1 MYQSPPELHDP
12 WEHDPL
18 FAAYLA
24 RTLPAE
30 MLRAVQADY
39 ARAGA
44 LAVEL
49 YPVQLADH
57 ENEPRL
63 VQWDAWGHRVDRVE
77 VTPLWQ
83 RARVLA
89 AELGLVAV
97 GYERRHGALSRVD
110 QFARVF
116 LLEPSLDVYSCPLA
130 MTDGAARTL
139 LAHQNRALIDHALPR
154 LTSRDPQQMWTSGQW
169 MTERAGGSDVG
180 LTETIARRDGDGW
193 RLSGTKWFTSAI
205 TSEMA
210 LTLGRPEGN
219 GPGGRGLALFYL
231 EVRNPDGTLNGIQVN
246 RLKDKLGTRKVPT
259 AELLLDGARATL
271 VAGTDH
277 GVRAIS
283 PMLNVTRTWN
293 AVCAAAGMRRACMLA
308 GDYARRRVAF
318 GAALAQ
324 KPLHVDTLAA
334 MEAETAAATL
344 LGFRAAELLGATDEK
359 AGDRDEL
366 LQRVITPIA
375 KLTTGKQA
383 VAVASEALE
392 ACGGAGYVEDTGMP
406 RLLRDAQVLPI
417 WEGTTNVL
425 ALDTLRAL
433 SQERAWAVLMEEIE
447 ARLGSARAAE
457 LRAPVETARS
467 ALAHARAWIGE
478 AMAHPPRLEAGARRF
493 ALTLGRT
500 LALSLLVELAD
511 FCLQGNRGPR
521 VAAAARRFAGLGV
534 DLIAD
539 PTPDDDKLL
548 VS

>member
-154 LTSRDPQQMWTSGQW
+154 LTSRDPQQM
-169 MTERAGGSDVG
+169 
-180 LTETIARRDGDGW
+180 
-193 RLSGTKWFTSAI
+193 
-205 TSEMA
+205 
-210 LTLGRPEGN
+210 
-219 GPGGRGLALFYL
+219 
-231 EVRNPDGTLNGIQVN
+231 
-246 RLKDKLGTRKVPT
+246 
-259 AELLLDGARATL
+259 
-271 VAGTDH
+271 
-277 GVRAIS
+277 
-283 PMLNVTRTWN
+283 
-293 AVCAAAGMRRACMLA
+293 
-308 GDYARRRVAF
+308 
-318 GAALAQ
+318 
-324 KPLHVDTLAA
+324 
-334 MEAETAAATL
+334 
-344 LGFRAAELLGATDEK
+344 
-359 AGDRDEL
+359 
-366 LQRVITPIA
+366 
-375 KLTTGKQA
+375 
-383 VAVASEALE
+383 
-392 ACGGAGYVEDTGMP
+392 
-406 RLLRDAQVLPI
+406 
-417 WEGTTNVL
+417 
-425 ALDTLRAL
+425 
-433 SQERAWAVLMEEIE
+433 
-447 ARLGSARAAE
+447 
-457 LRAPVETARS
+457 
-467 ALAHARAWIGE
+467 
-478 AMAHPPRLEAGARRF
+478 
-493 ALTLGRT
+493 
-500 LALSLLVELAD
+500 
-511 FCLQGNRGPR
+511 
-521 VAAAARRFAGLGV
+521 
-534 DLIAD
+534 
-539 PTPDDDKLL
+539 
-548 VS
+548 